1 MACGLSYG
9 VEAGTP
15 GWYVGV
21 LAFQEPQRGGRVS
34 VLPSVMSVHPA
45 LVHLVSCTQYII
57 FLRGY
62 TFCLGELSSFSQFIW
77 WQLVSQEGAESRAWG
92 PKKGSD
98 LTAVICG

>member
-9 VEAGTP
+9 VGAGTP
-15 GWYVGV
+15 SWYFGV

-45 LVHLVSCTQYII
+45 LMHLVSCTQYII

-77 WQLVSQEGAESRAWG
+77 WQLVSPGGGREQGL
-92 PKKGSD
+92 GS
-98 LTAVICG
+98 